1 MMLYHLR
8 PSPASEELTV
18 VLEEVHLLKKSDS
31 VAFCFTH
38 LMCVLEVYCMCSLEA
53 GGGGVLGN
61 ALVL

>member
-1 MMLYHLR
+1 MTLYHFR
-8 PSPASEELTV
+8 PSPVFEELTV
-18 VLEEVHLLKKSDS
+18 VLEEVHLLKKSDL

-38 LMCVLEVYCMCSLEA
+38 LTCVLKVYCTYSLEA